1 MIASREGVK
10 QLIEA
15 HPDISLSIGTVD
27 LTLKDGI
34 ILPGLGDAGDRQFAT
49 APPQEGDDE
58 ALLHPSKRK
67 QTLSQ
72 G

>member
-1 MIASREGVK
+1 MIASREGIQQV
-10 QLIEA
+10 IEA
-15 HPDISLSIGTVD
+15 HPDISLSVGCVD
-27 LTLKDGI
+27 PTLKDGV

-49 APPQEGDDE
+49 ASPQVGDDE

-67 QTLSQ
+67 RTLSQ